1 MDLSLTPS
9 KMNKL
14 KQLVFP
20 LASIYLWEENEP
32 KLLQYFFFYVS
43 ELQILTIFLAAQYSF
58 FKAATEDAYAIFMKK
73 IVRILSLHEPLIED
87 TSNKAKRT
95 ILLFYLIYFIV
106 ESIATYLIFFRRI
119 VKGRITHIE
128 HLIVIVMSK
137 VHSDVLFWPINCFL
151 IHFLTSQHASFSIG
165 QLETSDT
172 GFRILI
178 IFLILMNYFVSF
190 WAGLLNYDPVKTDNP
205 FAMRRPTIH
214 LLAILFKGL
223 MAPVI
228 FFTEDEITL
237 RILVLVISIV
247 IGYGRRGITISGVSY
262 YHSEALKTV
271 SIIPGCLMM
280 FILCLIIC
288 MIRESWDKQSAMVL
302 L

>member
-1 MDLSLTPS
+1 MISLIPTQ
-9 KMNKL
+9 KNKL
-14 KQLVFP
+14 KHIL
-20 LASIYLWEENEP
+20 LEYASMCLWEENEP
-32 KLLQYFFFYVS
+32 KFFQYLFYYAS
-43 ELQILTIFLAAQYSF
+43 ELQIITIFLSAQYSF
-58 FKAATEDAYAIFMKK
+58 FSAPTEDTLTIFIKK
-73 IVRILSLHEPLIED
+73 CANILSLHEVLVED
-87 TSNKAKRT
+87 TTYNAKRIIFLI
-95 ILLFYLIYFIV
+95 ILLYFFIGNIVFYLIL
-106 ESIATYLIFFRRI
+106 SRKL
-119 VKGRITHIE
+119 VKSEITRTE
-128 HLIVIVMSK
+128 HLIIVITSK
-137 VHSDVLFWPINCFL
+137 FHFDVLFWPLNCFL
-151 IHFLTSQHASFSIG
+151 LHFLACHHVSFNIAGEIG
-165 QLETSDT
+165 TSDT